1 MNQIIATAQQ
11 ILDFKVGAIS
21 VGSVIQGLILLIIF
35 NRIISMIMGP
45 LIDKILDRF
54 KLETTVRGFVKALV
68 KVILNFV
75 ALCVVAE
82 SIGIPI
88 ASVLAVVG
96 MLGLAISLSVQGA
109 LSNVSNGFLILVTK
123 PFKVGDYVA
132 IAGIEG
138 FVKEVS
144 MLCTKVLTIDNK
156 LIIVP
161 NSEAMGGKI
170 TLENERIVSGEPVAD
185 LHVVSSTL
193 HGCEISGDL
202 IPTLID
208 EIPVI
213 AVMASAAVGTTTI
226 RISFRWKDTY

>member
-82 SIGIPI
+82 SH
-88 ASVLAVVG
+88 LFW
-96 MLGLAISLSVQGA
+96 LL
-109 LSNVSNGFLILVTK
+109 
-123 PFKVGDYVA
+123 
-132 IAGIEG
+132 
-138 FVKEVS
+138 
-144 MLCTKVLTIDNK
+144 
-156 LIIVP
+156 
-161 NSEAMGGKI
+161 
-170 TLENERIVSGEPVAD
+170 
-185 LHVVSSTL
+185 
-193 HGCEISGDL
+193 
-202 IPTLID
+202 
-208 EIPVI
+208 
-213 AVMASAAVGTTTI
+213 
-226 RISFRWKDTY
+226 